1 MFRWNAI
8 RINVILSLYT
18 TKSQNCNVKIESLS
32 FEITSS
38 RPRFARSSPEISS
51 CRNVGTPNVQPTRL
65 RNRNFENNAARRI
78 SRSLSLSPTFSR
90 QFRLSKRQT
99 LPPPRRA
106 RGISARNE
114 GKKAS
119 SGTSSSSSSSNS
131 SGERRRAAAAL
142 LNRQRRIPW
151 RGDKGVRRGMEKR
164 KEKEEEERA
173 PRVSGASSAA
183 SSIYP
188 WWVPPVPSPLSP
200 LLFVLGRRGR
210 RGWFRGASE
219 RAAFVPAEK
228 FHGRK

>member
-99 LPPPRRA
+99 LPAPRSA

-164 KEKEEEERA
+164 EEEEEEERA
-173 PRVSGASSAA
+173 PRASGASSAA

-188 WWVPPVPSPLSP
+188 WWVPPVPSPPVSFALCLRQEGEEGVVS
-200 LLFVLGRRGR
+200 RG
-210 RGWFRGASE
+210 E
-219 RAAFVPAEK
+219 RASRVRASGEVS
-228 FHGRK
+228 RT